1 MADADI
7 GWTLNGV
14 DAYRWRV
21 QSGSIWRLPV
31 TRRRDVSTVPNRH
44 GSQTTGKPPVYEE
57 ASASLELL
65 CKGEM
70 VELEAAAN
78 ELTALLTAPG
88 LTLGRYSGGLV
99 TSAAAEFVSLSPGQ
113 FVPDVGAFFTALLAV
128 PGVFMRRAVATS
140 APATVVSAGTEVTVA
155 TLARSTGPIT
165 DAVLRFTGPATSV
178 AVVDD
183 GYGTGL
189 SWTGN
194 LPAGQYLYLD
204 ARALTAWISTS
215 ATDWAAAGT
224 VVTSGLDY
232 PPPGVLQIQPR
243 MEGTDPAD
251 LRCKL
256 TVSGAGFAGTTALAV
271 RAAPSYL

>member
-7 GWTLNGV
+7 GWTLNGI

-31 TRRRDVSTVPNRH
+31 ARRRDVTTVPNRH

-65 CKGEM
+65 CKGPM
-70 VELEAAAN
+70 VDLESAAN
-78 ELTALLTAPG
+78 ELTGLLTAPG
-88 LTLGRYSGGLV
+88 LILGRYSGGLV
-99 TSAAAEFVSLSPGQ
+99 TSAAAEFVTMSPGQ

-128 PGVFMRRAVATS
+128 PGVFMRRPIADT
-140 APATVVSAGTEVTVA
+140 APATIVTGGTIVTLA
-155 TLARSTGPIT
+155 TLAGSTGPIT

-178 AVVDD
+178 KAVDD

-189 SWTGN
+189 SWTGV
-194 LPAGQYLYLD
+194 LPAGQYLFLD
-204 ARALTAWISTS
+204 ARTLTARISAL
-215 ATDWAAAGT
+215 ATDWAAGGT
-224 VVTSGLDY
+224 NVTSGLDY

-243 MEGTDPAD
+243 IEGTDPAD
-251 LRCKL
+251 RRCKL
-256 TVSGAGFAGTTALAV
+256 AITGTGFTAATALAV